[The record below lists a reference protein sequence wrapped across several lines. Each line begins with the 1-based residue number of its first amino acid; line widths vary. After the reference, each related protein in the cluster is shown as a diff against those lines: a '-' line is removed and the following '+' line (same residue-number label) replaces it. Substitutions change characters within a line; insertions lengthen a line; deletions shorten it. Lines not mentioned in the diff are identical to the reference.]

1 MAILYPKINKDNLFG
16 PGSPVSVINQWFHS
30 QKMYGIHKNEDLPW
44 LSLPTL
50 LGGSPRVRE
59 QLTSKLNETAGAT
72 KELGAPTKS
81 NRKIRNQ
88 ETSRKLEKDSYVIDA
103 LYHCRT
109 SFLRH
114 GNPLGFE
121 CESFEDT
128 LAKVCQS
135 SQQQPSLGPL
145 SQRIRLEIALLM
157 RGSDDMS
164 HFTFWPTHKL
174 FKTDG
179 CMIIQKKVFRIQA
192 GTAKVTALSTD
203 DAYDKAFREKRQN
216 HNNDRIIIVH
226 ELIFG
231 PAFMHAVTQ
240 PALYFDLH
248 QDDLIA
254 FPQEDQKKF
263 VNSLQKSSEKN
274 PLRPSDPEAIAKKW
288 RQLSRPP
295 FHIVRPI
302 DKDAFQ
308 LVTTLMNHRLSQLRS
323 PWFRIL
329 ANQWLIPPGGWWENL
344 TETMTTNKQCHYS
357 TIHRFD
363 PPTEHMGGQGK
374 AGSYLGNIYPNVA
387 SR

>member
-30 QKMYGIHKNEDLPW
+30 QKIYGINKDEDLPW

-50 LGGSPRVRE
+50 LGGSSRVRE
-59 QLTSKLNETAGAT
+59 QLTSKLNDSAGAT

-135 SQQQPSLGPL
+135 SQQQPSLGPF

-263 VNSLQKSSEKN
+263 VNSLQ
-274 PLRPSDPEAIAKKW
+274 
-288 RQLSRPP
+288 
-295 FHIVRPI
+295 
-302 DKDAFQ
+302 
-308 LVTTLMNHRLSQLRS
+308 
-323 PWFRIL
+323 
-329 ANQWLIPPGGWWENL
+329 
-344 TETMTTNKQCHYS
+344 
-357 TIHRFD
+357 
-363 PPTEHMGGQGK
+363 
-374 AGSYLGNIYPNVA
+374 
-387 SR
+387 